1 MAKDFSPI
9 KGTTDYTPAEMLVRE
24 SARQIIL
31 ESYRKN
37 GYSLIKTPILENLNF
52 LMGSEGGENLRLIFK
67 TLKRG
72 EKLDLSK
79 PNLTEADIAEEG
91 LRYDLTVPLI
101 RFYSKNR
108 DKLPIPFKAIQMDD
122 VFRAERP
129 QKGRS
134 RQFTQC
140 DIDIVG
146 DSSINAEIDLIYT
159 ILETYKKLKFDNL
172 TIKVN
177 DRRILNQI
185 IAFCGFSENDTEH
198 VLICIDKLDK
208 IGHEGL
214 KNSLTEDGYP
224 IKNIEKLVVAIS
236 TISEQGIA
244 CLTQFGVDEELKNNM
259 ATLLN
264 ALNKNLPTGCNVV
277 FDISIVRGQSYYTGT
292 VFEAYT
298 EGFARAIGG
307 GGRYDKI
314 MGKVS
319 GIDVPMVGFS
329 IGFEPCCMLMLERG
343 VQFETN
349 KNLAL
354 IYNADESFDNVLNCK
369 KQLMEE
375 YNVSLYVRPKNL
387 KNLLTKLK
395 DSGFTFFCFFDKNSK
410 NQVISPIE

>member
-1 MAKDFSPI
+1 MAKDFSPV
-9 KGTTDYTPAEMLVRE
+9 KGTNDYTPAEMLVRE
-24 SARQIIL
+24 SAKQIIL
-31 ESYRKN
+31 QSYRKN
-37 GYSLIKTPILENLNF
+37 GYSLIKTPILENLQF

-67 TLKRG
+67 TIKRG

-79 PNLTEADIAEEG
+79 ENLTEADISEEG

-108 DKLPIPFKAIQMDD
+108 DKLPLPFKSIQMDD

-140 DIDIVG
+140 DVDIVG

-172 TIKVN
+172 TMKVN

-185 IAFCGFSENDTEH
+185 ITFCGFDEKDIEH
-198 VLICIDKLDK
+198 VLICVDKLDK
-208 IGHEGL
+208 IGFDGIL
-214 KNSLTEDGYP
+214 NCLTADGYNT
-224 IKNIEKLVVAIS
+224 KAVKKLVSALS
-236 TISEQGIA
+236 TISEKEIDSLA
-244 CLTQFGVDEELKNNM
+244 KFGVNEELINNM
-259 ATLLN
+259 KTLFGSLT
-264 ALNKNLPTGCNVV
+264 KNLPSGCKVV
-277 FDISIVRGQSYYTGT
+277 FDISVVRGQSYYTGT

-298 EGFARAIGG
+298 QGFARAIGG

-319 GIDVPMVGFS
+319 GIDTPMVGFS
-329 IGFEPCCMLMLERG
+329 IGFEPCCMLMLEKG
-343 VQFETN
+343 VQFEST
-349 KNLAL
+349 KNVAL
-354 IYNADESFDNVLNCK
+354 IYNREDNFEDVLNQK
-369 KQLMEE
+369 KQLMQD
-375 YNVSLYVRPKNL
+375 YNVSLYARPKNL

-395 DSGFTFFCFFDKNSK
+395 DNGFNFFCLFNKQEKTLAIN
-410 NQVISPIE
+410 PIE